1 MALRL
6 LTEWAA
12 MRNLLAVSTGLLFLA
27 ATSGCDSGPGAIK
40 EPPVLKVTSPMRGLL
55 QNQAGEITV
64 SGTVEPSANG
74 DPIDKVLVNN
84 VQARVGK
91 DGAFSVQ
98 IEVGEGATLIETVA
112 RDTGGVTATDTRAVE
127 AGQLRAVGTDIA
139 SAVNFAMSAETFA
152 KLSAAA
158 GPIIKGLN
166 LGAMIAP
173 LQPMVHWDDPNG
185 EDCEFAR
192 VFVDDIKFSDIK
204 ISLAPVQGGLAFSAE
219 IDQLDVPGHARYAVA
234 CLSGSNTLRITA
246 DKIVVAGTLNVAP
259 NGMAGFTTKL
269 ANPIVSVT
277 NLHIAASGIPGAIIN
292 DLHLD
297 SAIEFVISKG
307 AELAMNPLMNQA
319 LGALGGPQQLDV
331 LGTKLDL
338 QVAPSTISFAP
349 SGALVAMNMKV
360 LLAGGESSPGFIFT
374 DNGAPA
380 MDPGHGFQLGLADDL
395 ANEMLAEL
403 QATGL
408 LDLTVPV
415 PGGLFD
421 AAQLRMTLPPMIS
434 ADASDGEL
442 RLVLGDLIATFTS
455 HGTPVAKA
463 AINARV
469 DLKVSPVNGA
479 GVALQLGTPEIH
491 INVLDD
497 IANVTG
503 FSDTELA
510 NASTAVLGAQIDSV
524 SKLLVAIPLPTIAGL
539 MVRDVS
545 IASDNGYVM
554 VQGQF
559 Q

>member
-1 MALRL
+1 VEQSA
-6 LTEWAA
+6 
-12 MRNLLAVSTGLLFLA
+12 TG
-27 ATSGCDSGPGAIK
+27 GP
-40 EPPVLKVTSPMRGLL
+40 
-55 QNQAGEITV
+55 
-64 SGTVEPSANG
+64 VE
-74 DPIDKVLVNN
+74 KVLVNN
-84 VQARVGK
+84 VQATIGS
-91 DGAFSVQ
+91 DGAFSAQ
-98 IEVGEGATLIETVA
+98 IEVSEGATLIETVA
-112 RDTGGVTATDTRAVE
+112 RDTDGITATDTRAVE
-127 AGQLRAVGTDIA
+127 AGQLRAVGTDITR
-139 SAVNFAMSAETFA
+139 AVTAAMSADTFA

-219 IDQLDVPGHARYAVA
+219 IDKLDVPGHARYAVA
-234 CLSGSNTLRITA
+234 CLSGSNTLQ
-246 DKIVVAGTLNVAP
+246 IVVAGTLDVAP

-269 ANPIVSVT
+269 ANPNVSVT
-277 NLHIAASGIPGAIIN
+277 NFHLAASGIPGGILN
-292 DLHLD
+292 SLHLD
-297 SAIEFVISKG
+297 SAIQFVIAKG

-331 LGTKLDL
+331 LGTKLDM
-338 QVAPSTISFAP
+338 QVAPSTISFDP
-349 SGALVAMNMKV
+349 NGALVAMNMKV
-360 LLAGGESSPGFIFT
+360 LLAGGESSPGYIFT

-395 ANEMLAEL
+395 ANELLAEL

-442 RLVLGDLIATFTS
+442 RLVIGDLIATFTS
-455 HGTPVAKA
+455 RGTPVARA

-539 MVRDVS
+539 AVRDVS